1 MTVLAFKR
9 PRAVQLRLLLLIS
22 YQIEFLS
29 LDQVAFQVAKVLRD
43 AVLVCSFNVMVIRN
57 NYEVVIG
64 VLVKED

>member
-1 MTVLAFKR
+1 MTVLALMR